1 VNGKLLRW
9 LALNRNTGAVA
20 AAGLLMS
27 LGEELWK
34 RFLPKYLESF
44 GAPLLAIGAYG
55 STRDLFDGLAQYPG
69 GWISDRYGRRNG
81 LGLFVGIALVGY
93 TTLALGTSWPQVF
106 AGMVLIMAWSS
117 MASPTV
123 FAVIGDA
130 LPPARRAMGFSV
142 QSILRRIPIAVAP
155 LIGGLLIASMGVQ
168 AGVRAGL
175 VVTIVLALTT
185 LLIVSR
191 VRLALPATAGGVT
204 IVGLWQSL
212 PESLRRLLLA
222 DILVRTC
229 EGLVDVFLV
238 IYALDVVGIGAP
250 QYGVLVSIQMTTS
263 ILCYLPAARLADR
276 IGRGPLVIATF
287 LAFALFPV
295 AVVLATSF
303 AGLMA
308 AFVIGGLRE
317 IGEPARKAL
326 IVDLARPDLRAR
338 SVGLYYLV
346 RSSSIAPAAFAGG
359 VLWRAQ
365 PELPFWVAGL
375 FGLLGTAA
383 FTVTLGRS
391 NRRAKPAD
399 PGGRTG

>member
-1 VNGKLLRW
+1 LLQW

-44 GAPLLAIGAYG
+44 GAPLLVIGAYG

-81 LGLFVGIALVGY
+81 LMVFVGIALVGY
-93 TTLALGTSWPQVF
+93 ALLALGTAWPQVF
-106 AGMVLIMAWSS
+106 AGMILVLAWSS

-130 LPPARRAMGFSV
+130 LPPDRRAMGFSV
-142 QSILRRIPIAVAP
+142 QSILRRIPIVVAP
-155 LIGGLLIASMGVQ
+155 LIGGLLIASMGMQ

-185 LLIVSR
+185 LMIVSR
-191 VRLALPATAGGVT
+191 VRLTLPPMAGGVT
-204 IVGLWQSL
+204 IVGLWQTL
-212 PESLRRLLLA
+212 PEPLRRLLLA

-229 EGLVDVFLV
+229 EALVDVFLV
-238 IYALDVVGIGAP
+238 IYALDIVGIGAP
-250 QYGVLVSIQMTTS
+250 QYGFLVSIQVTTS

-287 LAFALFPV
+287 LAFAVFPV

-303 AGLMA
+303 AGLVA

-326 IVDLARPDLRAR
+326 IVDLARSDLRAR

-346 RSSSIAPAAFAGG
+346 RSLSIAPAAFVGG
-359 VLWRAQ
+359 VLWRMR
-365 PELPFWVAGL
+365 PELPFWLAGL

-383 FTVTLGRS
+383 FGLVGRMPS
-391 NRRAKPAD
+391 DPKPVGPA
-399 PGGRTG
+399 GRTS

>member
-1 VNGKLLRW
+1 MRRGLLQW

-44 GAPLLAIGAYG
+44 GAPLLVIGAYG

-81 LGLFVGIALVGY
+81 LMVFVGIALVGY
-93 TTLALGTSWPQVF
+93 ALLALGTAWPQVF
-106 AGMVLIMAWSS
+106 AGMILVLAWSS

-130 LPPARRAMGFSV
+130 LPPDRRAMGFSV
-142 QSILRRIPIAVAP
+142 QSILRRIPIVVAP
-155 LIGGLLIASMGVQ
+155 LIGGLLIASMGMQ
-168 AGVRAGL
+168 AGVRVGL

-185 LLIVSR
+185 LMIVSR
-191 VRLALPATAGGVT
+191 VRLTLPPMAGGVT
-204 IVGLWQSL
+204 IVGLWHTL
-212 PESLRRLLLA
+212 PEPLRRLLLA

-229 EGLVDVFLV
+229 EALVDVFLV
-238 IYALDVVGIGAP
+238 IYALDIVGIGAP
-250 QYGVLVSIQMTTS
+250 QYGFLVSIQMTTS

-287 LAFALFPV
+287 LAFAIFPV

-303 AGLMA
+303 AGLVA

-326 IVDLARPDLRAR
+326 IVDLARSDLRAR

-346 RSSSIAPAAFAGG
+346 RSLSIAPAAFVGG
-359 VLWRAQ
+359 VLWRMR
-365 PELPFWVAGL
+365 PELPFWLAGL

-383 FTVTLGRS
+383 FGLVGRMPGDP
-391 NRRAKPAD
+391 KPVG
-399 PGGRTG
+399 PGGRTS

>member
-1 VNGKLLRW
+1 LLQW

-44 GAPLLAIGAYG
+44 GAPLLVIGAYG

-81 LGLFVGIALVGY
+81 LMVFVGIALVGY
-93 TTLALGTSWPQVF
+93 ALLALGTAWPQVF
-106 AGMVLIMAWSS
+106 AGMILVLAWSS

-130 LPPARRAMGFSV
+130 LPPDRRAMGFSV
-142 QSILRRIPIAVAP
+142 QSILRRIPIVVAP
-155 LIGGLLIASMGVQ
+155 LIGGLLIASMGMQ

-185 LLIVSR
+185 LMIVSR
-191 VRLALPATAGGVT
+191 VRLTLPPMAGGVT
-204 IVGLWQSL
+204 IVGLWQTL
-212 PESLRRLLLA
+212 PEPLRRLLLA

-229 EGLVDVFLV
+229 EALVDVFLV
-238 IYALDVVGIGAP
+238 IYALDIVGIGAP
-250 QYGVLVSIQMTTS
+250 QYGFLVSIQVTTS

-287 LAFALFPV
+287 LAFAIFPV

-303 AGLMA
+303 AGLVA

-326 IVDLARPDLRAR
+326 IVDLARSDLRAR

-346 RSSSIAPAAFAGG
+346 RSLSIAPAAFVGG
-359 VLWRAQ
+359 VLWRMR
-365 PELPFWVAGL
+365 PELPFWLAGL

-383 FTVTLGRS
+383 FGLVGRMPS
-391 NRRAKPAD
+391 DPKPVG
-399 PGGRTG
+399 PGGRTS

>member
-1 VNGKLLRW
+1 VRRGLLQW

-44 GAPLLAIGAYG
+44 GAPLLVIGAYG

-81 LGLFVGIALVGY
+81 LMVFVGIALVGY
-93 TTLALGTSWPQVF
+93 ALLALGTAWPQVF
-106 AGMVLIMAWSS
+106 AGMILVLAWSS

-130 LPPARRAMGFSV
+130 LPPDRRAMGFSV
-142 QSILRRIPIAVAP
+142 QSILRRIPIVVAP
-155 LIGGLLIASMGVQ
+155 LIGGLLIASMGMQ

-185 LLIVSR
+185 LMIVSR
-191 VRLALPATAGGVT
+191 VRLTLPPMAGGVT
-204 IVGLWQSL
+204 IVGLWQTL
-212 PESLRRLLLA
+212 PEPLRRLLLA

-229 EGLVDVFLV
+229 EALVDVFLV
-238 IYALDVVGIGAP
+238 IYALDIVGIGAP
-250 QYGVLVSIQMTTS
+250 QYGFLVSIQVTTS

-276 IGRGPLVIATF
+276 IGRRPLVIATF
-287 LAFALFPV
+287 LAFAIFPV

-303 AGLMA
+303 AGLVA

-326 IVDLARPDLRAR
+326 IVDLARSDLRAR

-346 RSSSIAPAAFAGG
+346 RSLSIAPAAFVGG
-359 VLWRAQ
+359 VLWRMR
-365 PELPFWVAGL
+365 PELPFWLAGL

-383 FTVTLGRS
+383 FGLVGRMPS
-391 NRRAKPAD
+391 DPKPVG
-399 PGGRTG
+399 PGGRTS